1 MSIIQSI
8 INKTFR
14 SAELIHKEQITPTT
28 YHIRIKINGDN
39 LKNYIPGQQLRVL
52 VGLDNM
58 MSLSNLVR
66 TYSIWYYDE
75 LKNEADLAVCTFSN
89 GQGAKWVQNLEYGDT
104 IHFRGPEG
112 KFILNTDADNHLFLG
127 DISSLAH
134 LYELNRHTGLVTKA
148 TGIVYSSS
156 KEHYFDDIYPKRNF
170 GFLESC
176 ANTIEDLIAE
186 ISWSGIRKE
195 NTAVYIAGETSIC
208 VGLHNYFKKE
218 LNFSPKHIKTKPFWH
233 PDKKGLE

>member
-1 MSIIQSI
+1 MSILQSI

-28 YHIRIKINGDN
+28 YHIRIKINGDI
-39 LKNYIPGQQLRVL
+39 LRNYIPGQQLRIL

-75 LKNEADLAVCTFSN
+75 LTNEADLAVCTFSN
-89 GQGAKWVQNLEYGDT
+89 GQGAKWVQNLGYGDT
-104 IHFRGPEG
+104 IYFRGPEG
-112 KFILNTDADNHLFLG
+112 KFTLNTDADNHLFLG

-134 LYELNRHTGLVTKA
+134 LYELNRHTGLSTKA
-148 TGIVYSSS
+148 SGIIYSSS
-156 KEHYFDDIYPKRNF
+156 KDHHFDDIYPKRNF

-176 ANTIEDLIAE
+176 ANTLEDLIAE
-186 ISWSGIRKE
+186 ISWSGVRKE

-218 LNFSPKHIKTKPFWH
+218 LNFSPKQIKTKPFWH

>member
-14 SAELIHKEQITPTT
+14 NAEVIHKEQITPTT
-28 YHIRIKINGDN
+28 YHVRIKINGDI

-58 MSLSNLVR
+58 ISLSNLVR

-75 LKNEADLAVCTFSN
+75 LRNEADLAVCTFSN
-89 GQGAKWVQNLEYGDT
+89 GQGAKWVHSLERGD
-104 IHFRGPEG
+104 IIYFRGPEG
-112 KFILNTDADNHLFLG
+112 KFTLSADADNHLFLG
-127 DISSLAH
+127 DMSSLAH
-134 LYELNRHTGLVTKA
+134 LYELNRHTGLSAKA
-148 TGIVYSSS
+148 SGIVYSSS
-156 KEHYFDDIYPKRNF
+156 KDHYFDDIYPKRNF

-176 ANTIEDLIAE
+176 ANTLEDLIAE
-186 ISWSGIRKE
+186 ISWSGIRRE

-218 LNFSPKHIKTKPFWH
+218 LNFSPKQIKTKPFWH
-233 PDKKGLE
+233 PEKKGLE